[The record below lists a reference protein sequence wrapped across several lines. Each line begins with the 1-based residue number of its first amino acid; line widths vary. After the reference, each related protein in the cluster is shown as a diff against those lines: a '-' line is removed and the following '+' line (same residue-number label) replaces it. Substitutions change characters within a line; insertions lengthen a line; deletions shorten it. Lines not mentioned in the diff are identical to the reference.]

1 MSESNDLIPLRNPP
15 PVQAGAAGSP
25 RALAQS
31 AERRGAFSR
40 PNQATVVYRPQPHN
54 VYSTNGG
61 ISMILALLF
70 IVGAA
75 MAVGP
80 WFIMA
85 QLGWTAAAMISGF
98 GAVLLVAVAT
108 VVIFTR
114 LYRRAAA
121 NLAFVRTG
129 SGGAKVIRD
138 GGKLVVPVLH
148 QVIPVSL
155 ETMRLNVERRGTHAL
170 ITKDNLRVDLSAEFY
185 IKVQANDDDILQ
197 AARSLGGRNVQPDV
211 VSELVQEKLVS
222 ALRTVAAT
230 RELNDLHS
238 KRDEFATAVQQIVIH
253 DLAHNG
259 LTLESVTI
267 SSLDQTDPT
276 QLQERNVF
284 DAQGLRK
291 IAEIT
296 QKARVERNIIE
307 REAEQAI
314 AGKNVTTRK
323 QVLEMARDQ
332 AEAEAAQKMQV
343 ANIQAGRER
352 EIAEFKIQQDEAVA
366 KRDIEKQRQIQT
378 AEVARKLSIE
388 QAEVDKLTLLIVK
401 TREREQAEI
410 QKTQSIEVA
419 NRQKESAIANKEK
432 EMAEA
437 RAGMLVAEA
446 ERERAAQAVV
456 TVTVTAEAEREAQKK
471 LIAARQEANQ
481 NKIKEETNADVL
493 AYMRLKEADAERGA
507 AQAMYEA
514 KLRLAEG
521 DAASATKRAEGEKA
535 LKMVDVNVER
545 ERVSVDKARVDV
557 ERVSLSNK
565 QEFEGAALQ
574 FELEKLRIQ
583 ADKEVR
589 IAAAQAMAGMFAKAQ
604 MQIFG
609 DPSTMAAM
617 SQQFMKAAGYGAAAE
632 GLMQTLP
639 PEAKTLL
646 SNLGQTVVT
655 QMAAKQNGG
664 KKGAEQVVR
673 PEVKPTADEVNR
685 G

>member
-1 MSESNDLIPLRNPP
+1 MMLFVMFL
-15 PVQAGAAGSP
+15 V
-25 RALAQS
+25 ALAMVVLPVVFS
-31 AERRGAFSR
+31 AHMTGVVASGLMIGGGVLMILVAI
-40 PNQATVVYRPQPHN
+40 ATVI
-54 VYSTNGG
+54 TK
-61 ISMILALLF
+61 
-70 IVGAA
+70 
-75 MAVGP
+75 
-80 WFIMA
+80 
-85 QLGWTAAAMISGF
+85 
-98 GAVLLVAVAT
+98 
-108 VVIFTR
+108 
-114 LYRRAAA
+114 LYRKSSA

-129 SGGAKVIRD
+129 MGGAKVIKD
-138 GGKLVVPVLH
+138 AGTVVMPVVH
-148 QVIPVSL
+148 QIIPVSL
-155 ETMRLNVERRGTHAL
+155 ETMRLNVERRGPHAL

-185 IKVQANDDDILQ
+185 IKVQANTDDILQ

-388 QAEVDKLTLLIVK
+388 QAEVDKLTMLIVK

-410 QKTQSIEVA
+410 QKQQAIEVA
-419 NRQKESAIANKEK
+419 NRQKESAIAVKEK

-437 RAGMLVAEA
+437 RSAMLAAEA
-446 ERERAAQAVV
+446 DREKAAQAVI
-456 TVTVTAEAEREAQKK
+456 TVTVIAEAEREAQKK
-471 LIAARQEANQ
+471 LTAARQEANQ

-493 AYMRLKEADAERGA
+493 AYMRVKEAEAERSA
-507 AQAMYEA
+507 AQATFEA

-521 DAASATKRAEGEKA
+521 DSQSASKRAEGEKA

-545 ERVSVDKARVDV
+545 EKVNVEKARVDV

-646 SNLGQTVVT
+646 SNLGQSVVS

-664 KKGAEQVVR
+664 KNKIDSAAK
-673 PEVKPTADEVNR
+673 PEVVPTVDEINR

>member
-1 MSESNDLIPLRNPP
+1 
-15 PVQAGAAGSP
+15 
-25 RALAQS
+25 LARQQ
-31 AERRGAFSR
+31 AERAAAMQSQRTTDMPAVHFVHERTQS
-40 PNQATVVYRPQPHN
+40 
-54 VYSTNGG
+54 NGG
-61 ISMILALLF
+61 FSMILVLLF
-70 IVGAA
+70 LIGAA
-75 MAVGP
+75 MAIMP
-80 WFIMA
+80 WFLLA
-85 QLGWTAAAMISGF
+85 VVPQLTWTAAAFISVIG
-98 GAVLLVAVAT
+98 VVILIAVAT
-108 VVIFTR
+108 IVMFTR

-129 SGGAKVIRD
+129 SGGAKVIKD
-138 GGKLVVPVLH
+138 TGKLVVPVMH

-197 AARSLGGRNVQPDV
+197 AARSLGGRNVQPDA

-230 RELNDLHS
+230 KELVELHS

-296 QKARVERNIIE
+296 QKARVERNEIE
-307 REAEQAI
+307 REAEQQI

-323 QVLEMARDQ
+323 QVLDLARVQ
-332 AEAEAAQKMQV
+332 AEAEAEQKMKV
-343 ANIQAGRER
+343 ANVNAARER

-366 KRDIEKQRQIQT
+366 KRDIEKNRQILT
-378 AEVARKLSIE
+378 AEVAKKLSIE
-388 QAEVDKLTLLIVK
+388 QAEVDKLTQLIVK

-410 QKTQSIEVA
+410 QKQQAIEVA
-419 NRQKESAIANKEK
+419 NRQKETAVAAKEK
-432 EMAEA
+432 ETAEA
-437 RAGMLVAEA
+437 RAAALAAEA
-446 ERERAAQAVV
+446 EREKASQAVV
-456 TVTVTAEAEREAQKK
+456 TVTVTSEAERDAQKK
-471 LIAARQEANQ
+471 LIGARQEAEQ
-481 NKIKEETNADVL
+481 NKIKEQTNADVL
-493 AYMRLKEADAERGA
+493 AYMRIKEADAERQA
-507 AQAMYEA
+507 AQAQYEA

-521 DAASATKRAEGEKA
+521 DSQAATKRAEGEKA

-545 ERVSVDKARVDV
+545 EKVVVEKARVDV

-589 IAAAQAMAGMFAKAQ
+589 IAAAQAMANMFTHAQ

-609 DPSTMAAM
+609 DPSTMVSM
-617 SQQFMKAAGYGAAAE
+617 QQQFMKAAGYGQAVD

-639 PEAKTLL
+639 AEAKTLL
-646 SNLGQTVVT
+646 ANLGQTVVS
-655 QMAAKQNGG
+655 QMAAKKGDG
-664 KKGAEQVVR
+664 KVPAAKAEAA
-673 PEVKPTADEVNR
+673 PSADEVHR

>member
-1 MSESNDLIPLRNPP
+1 MSEQNYKMPLAPP
-15 PVQAGAAGSP
+15 RVTP
-25 RALAQS
+25 RAT
-31 AERRGAFSR
+31 AERPGAIT
-40 PNQATVVYRPQPHN
+40 PVTHAAHVPHHASS
-54 VYSTNGG
+54 YSAHTSTGG
-61 ISMILALLF
+61 FSMILALMFL
-70 IVGAA
+70 IGAG
-75 MAVGP
+75 MAIGP
-80 WFIMA
+80 WFIIDK
-85 QLGWTAAAMISGF
+85 LGWTSSLIISGF
-98 GAVLLVAVAT
+98 GVGLLVIVAA

-129 SGGAKVIRD
+129 QGGAKVIKDTGR
-138 GGKLVVPVLH
+138 LVVPVMH

-170 ITKDNLRVDLSAEFY
+170 ITRDNLRVDLSAEFY
-185 IKVQANDDDILQ
+185 IKVQANDEDILQ
-197 AARSLGGRNVQPDV
+197 AARSLGGRNVQSDA

-230 RELNDLHS
+230 KELVELHS

-267 SSLDQTDPT
+267 SALDQTDPT

-314 AGKNVTTRK
+314 VARNVETRK
-323 QVLEMARDQ
+323 QVLDLGRVQ
-332 AEAEAAQKMQV
+332 AEAEAEQKMKV
-343 ANIQAGRER
+343 ANVTAARER
-352 EIAEFKIQQDEAVA
+352 EIAEFKIHQDEAVA
-366 KRDIEKQRQIQT
+366 KRDIEKNRQVQT
-378 AEVARKLSIE
+378 AEVARKLAIE
-388 QAEVDKLTLLIVK
+388 QAEIDKLTALVAK
-401 TREREQAEI
+401 NREQQQAEVLR
-410 QKTQSIEVA
+410 QQAIEVA
-419 NRQKESAIANKEK
+419 NRQKETAVAAKEK
-432 EMAEA
+432 ETAEA
-437 RAGMLVAEA
+437 RAAALAAEA
-446 ERERAAQAVV
+446 ERERAAQAVI
-456 TVTVTAEAEREAQKK
+456 TVTVTAEADREAQKK
-471 LIAARQEANQ
+471 LIAARQEADQ
-481 NKIKEETNADVL
+481 NKIKEQTNADVL

-514 KLRLAEG
+514 KLRLAEA
-521 DAASATKRAEGEKA
+521 DAASNTKRAEGEKS
-535 LKMVDVNVER
+535 LKMVDINVER
-545 ERVSVDKARVDV
+545 EKVNVEQARVDV

-589 IAAAQAMAGMFAKAQ
+589 IAAAQAMANMFGKAN

-609 DPSTMAAM
+609 DPGTMASM
-617 SQQFMKAAGYGAAAE
+617 QQQFMKAAGYGQAVD

-639 PEAKTLL
+639 PEAKTMLA
-646 SNLGQTVVT
+646 NLGQTVVS
-655 QMAAKQNGG
+655 QMAAKKNGDSPKAEG
-664 KKGAEQVVR
+664 AKGEAAT
-673 PEVKPTADEVNR
+673 PTADEVHR